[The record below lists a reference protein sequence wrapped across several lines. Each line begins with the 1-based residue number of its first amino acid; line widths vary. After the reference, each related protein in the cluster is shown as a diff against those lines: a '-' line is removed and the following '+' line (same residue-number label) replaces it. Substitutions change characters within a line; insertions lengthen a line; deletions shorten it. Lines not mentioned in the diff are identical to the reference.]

1 MNLNPKDTMFDLPIL
16 KVREVLRHAI
26 KERLWGDSRNKVI
39 GKVALILK
47 EPTAVAQELVR
58 QLLNENYIIWEKK
71 KFPDGIQYELIATE
85 KGRRLGIAKAT
96 APITRAKANELLQ
109 DLIER
114 AKSINENPEF
124 VFYVER
130 IEVFGSYLTDKELLG
145 DLDVGV
151 QLSRRYNGSQFTKHN
166 QQRIKLAKSSGRR
179 FNNSTEELNWPFW
192 EVMLMLKAR
201 KKGLSIHDI
210 SEDEVFKTTETKL
223 VYQFLGDIQ
232 KTNIYP
238 FPEL

>member
-1 MNLNPKDTMFDLPIL
+1 MNINSKDNMFGLPIL
-16 KVREVLRHAI
+16 LVREVLRQAV
-26 KERLWGDSRNKVI
+26 KGRLWGNSRDEVI
-39 GKVALILK
+39 RKVAQILK
-47 EPTAVAQELVR
+47 QSTATAQKLIKS
-58 QLLNENYIIWEKK
+58 LLKEKYIAWKKEN
-71 KFPDGIQYELIATE
+71 FPEYIQYEIKETE
-85 KGRRLGIAKAT
+85 KGRRFGIAKAT
-96 APITRAKANELLQ
+96 APISRAKASELLQ

-130 IEVFGSYLTDKELLG
+130 IEVFGSYLTEKELLG

-192 EVMLMLKAR
+192 EVMLMLYIKR
-201 KKGLSIHDI
+201 D
-210 SEDEVFKTTETKL
+210 KL
-223 VYQFLGDIQ
+223 VHFHL
-232 KTNIYP
+232 
-238 FPEL
+238 

>member
-1 MNLNPKDTMFDLPIL
+1 MFGLSIL

-26 KERLWGDSRNKVI
+26 KERLWGDSRKKVI

-96 APITRAKANELLQ
+96 APITRAKASELLQ

-151 QLSRRYNGSQFTKHN
+151 KLDRRYKGRLFTQHN
-166 QQRIKLAKSSGRR
+166 QQRIEMAKSGGRS
-179 FNNSTEELNWPFW
+179 FNNSTDQLNWPYL

-201 KKGLSIHDI
+201 KRGLSVHDI
-210 SEDEVFKTTETKL
+210 NEDEVFNVTETKV
-223 VYQFLGDIQ
+223 VYQFPEYQ
-232 KTNIYP
+232 K
-238 FPEL
+238 LS